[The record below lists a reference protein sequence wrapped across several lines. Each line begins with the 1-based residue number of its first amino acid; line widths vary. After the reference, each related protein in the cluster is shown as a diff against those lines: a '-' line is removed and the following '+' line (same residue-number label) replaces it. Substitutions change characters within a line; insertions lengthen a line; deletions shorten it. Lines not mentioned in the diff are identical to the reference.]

1 MLGDRPAAVSFGLFT
16 CCSPAILSRVT
27 EAPESNGVSPQGLVP
42 YIPNQPRMEIANMMI
57 RKNVAG
63 MALAVAASFTLVGC
77 AGAAEPA
84 AEEAAPAAT
93 EESTEAAAPALEG
106 TLVGAGA
113 SSQGS
118 AQEAW
123 VAGFQTANEGV
134 TVTYDP
140 IGSGGGRETFQNGA
154 SSFAGSDR
162 AFKVDEIAEDNF
174 GSCEPGTG
182 IFEIPAYISPIA
194 IIFNLDGI
202 SSLNLDAD
210 TIAGIFTGQIT
221 NWSDPAITSQNEGV
235 DLPDLTITA
244 VHRSD
249 ESGTTANFTDYV
261 AKAAPDAWLL
271 NGENAG
277 SFEAWPA
284 EWGGEGAPQTSG
296 VVDAVTNGVGTI
308 GYADASRAGSLGT
321 VAVKVGDEYVPY
333 SAEAAAAIVDA
344 SPADSP
350 GERNENDMAISL
362 ARDTTAAGTYPIVLV
377 SYLIGCND
385 YVDDSVVPLVQA
397 YIGYVV
403 SEEGQATAAANA
415 GNAPI
420 SADTRATAEAI
431 LASIQ

>member
-1 MLGDRPAAVSFGLFT
+1 
-16 CCSPAILSRVT
+16 
-27 EAPESNGVSPQGLVP
+27 
-42 YIPNQPRMEIANMMI
+42 MMI

-63 MALAVAASFTLVGC
+63 VAIAVAASFSLAAC
-77 AGAAEPA
+77 AGAPA
-84 AEEAAPAAT
+84 AEET
-93 EESTEAAAPALEG
+93 GSGLEG

-113 SSQGS
+113 SSQ
-118 AQEAW
+118 AAAAEAW
-123 VAGFQTANEGV
+123 VAGFQTANPGV

-210 TIAGIFTGQIT
+210 TIAGIFTGEIT
-221 NWSDPAITSQNEGV
+221 NWSDPAIASQNAGV

-261 AKAAPDAWLL
+261 AKAAPNTWLL

-284 EWGGEGAPQTSG
+284 EWGGEGAAQTSG

-308 GYADASRAGSLGT
+308 GYADASRAGSLGV
-321 VAVKVGDEYVPY
+321 VAVKVGGEYVPY

-350 GERNENDMAISL
+350 GERNDNDLAISL

-385 YVDDSVVPLVQA
+385 YVDDSVVPLVKA
-397 YIGYVV
+397 YIGYTV

-420 SADTRATAEAI
+420 SADTRAKAQAI
-431 LASIQ
+431 LDSIQ

>member
-1 MLGDRPAAVSFGLFT
+1 
-16 CCSPAILSRVT
+16 
-27 EAPESNGVSPQGLVP
+27 
-42 YIPNQPRMEIANMMI
+42 MEITHMMI
-57 RKNVAG
+57 RKSVAG
-63 MALAVAASFTLVGC
+63 VAIAVTAAFALSAC
-77 AGAAEPA
+77 AGAI
-84 AEEAAPAAT
+84 EEASQQEAAST
-93 EESTEAAAPALEG
+93 TAETTEAASALEG

-123 VAGFQTANEGV
+123 VAGFQTANPAV

-162 AFKVDEIAEDNF
+162 AFKVEEIAEDNF

-210 TIAGIFTGQIT
+210 TIAGIFTGEIT
-221 NWSDPAITSQNEGV
+221 NWSDAAITSQNEGV
-235 DLPDLTITA
+235 DLPDLAITA

-261 AKAAPDAWLL
+261 AKAAPNTWLL

-321 VAVKVGDEYVPY
+321 VAVKVGEEYVPY

-344 SPADSP
+344 SPADSE
-350 GERNENDMAISL
+350 GERNANDLAISL

-385 YVDDSVVPLVQA
+385 YADDSVIPLVQA

-403 SEEGQATAAANA
+403 SEEGQAAAAANA

-420 SADTRATAEAI
+420 SASTRAAAEAI
-431 LASIQ
+431 LASIK

>member
-1 MLGDRPAAVSFGLFT
+1 MQPFPYQTKDGK
-16 CCSPAILSRVT
+16 SR
-27 EAPESNGVSPQGLVP
+27 
-42 YIPNQPRMEIANMMI
+42 MMI
-57 RKNVAG
+57 RKNLAGVA
-63 MALAVAASFTLVGC
+63 MAVAATFTLAAC
-77 AGAAEPA
+77 AGAEEEVVQEETAAEETTEEA
-84 AEEAAPAAT
+84 EEEEAAPAL
-93 EESTEAAAPALEG
+93 SG

-113 SSQGS
+113 SSQ
-118 AQEAW
+118 AAAAEAW
-123 VAGFQTANEGV
+123 VAGFQTANPDV

-162 AFKVDEIAEDNF
+162 AFKLDEIAEDNF

-202 SSLNLDAD
+202 DTLNLDPD
-210 TIAGIFTGQIT
+210 TLAGIFTGEIT
-221 NWSDPAITSQNEGV
+221 NWSDAAIADQNEGV
-235 DLPDLTITA
+235 ELPDLTITA

-249 ESGTTANFTDYV
+249 ESGTTDNFTDYM
-261 AKAAPDAWLL
+261 AKAAPDTWLL

-277 SFEAWPA
+277 NFEAWPA

-308 GYADASRAGSLGT
+308 GYADASRAGDLGT
-321 VAVKVGDEYVPY
+321 VAVLVGDEYVPY

-344 SPADSP
+344 SPADTAD
-350 GERNENDMAISL
+350 GERNANDLAIALDRATDAS
-362 ARDTTAAGTYPIVLV
+362 GTYPIVLV

-385 YVDDSVVPLVQA
+385 YVDDSVVPLVTA
-397 YIGYVV
+397 YVDYVT
-403 SEEGQATAAANA
+403 SPEGQETAAANA

-420 SADTRATAEAI
+420 SADQRAKVEAI
-431 LASIQ
+431 LETIQ

>member
-1 MLGDRPAAVSFGLFT
+1 
-16 CCSPAILSRVT
+16 
-27 EAPESNGVSPQGLVP
+27 
-42 YIPNQPRMEIANMMI
+42 MMI
-57 RKNVAG
+57 RTNVAG
-63 MALAVAASFTLVGC
+63 VAIAVTAAFALSAC
-77 AGAAEPA
+77 AGAV
-84 AEEAAPAAT
+84 EEAAQQEEAASTTT
-93 EESTEAAAPALEG
+93 ETTEAAPALEG

-123 VAGFQTANEGV
+123 VAGFQTANPAV
-134 TVTYDP
+134 TVSYDP

-162 AFKVDEIAEDNF
+162 AFKLEEIAEDNF

-210 TIAGIFTGQIT
+210 TIAGIFTGEIT
-221 NWSDPAITSQNEGV
+221 NWSDEAITSQNEGV
-235 DLPDLTITA
+235 DLPDLAITA

-261 AKAAPDAWLL
+261 AKAAPEAWLL
-271 NGENAG
+271 GGENAG

-284 EWGGEGAPQTSG
+284 EWGGEGAAQTSG

-321 VAVKVGDEYVPY
+321 VAVKVGEEYVPY

-344 SPADSP
+344 SPADSE
-350 GERNENDMAISL
+350 GERNANDLAISL

-385 YVDDSVVPLVQA
+385 YADDSVVPLVQA
-397 YIGYVV
+397 YIGYVT

-420 SADTRATAEAI
+420 SAATRAAAEAI
-431 LASIQ
+431 LASIK

>member
-1 MLGDRPAAVSFGLFT
+1 
-16 CCSPAILSRVT
+16 
-27 EAPESNGVSPQGLVP
+27 
-42 YIPNQPRMEIANMMI
+42 MEITHMMI
-57 RKNVAG
+57 RKSVAG
-63 MALAVAASFTLVGC
+63 VAIAVTAAFALSAC
-77 AGAAEPA
+77 AGAI
-84 AEEAAPAAT
+84 EEAAQQEAAST
-93 EESTEAAAPALEG
+93 TAETTEAASALEG

-123 VAGFQTANEGV
+123 VAGFQTANPAV

-162 AFKVDEIAEDNF
+162 AFKVEEIAEDNF

-210 TIAGIFTGQIT
+210 TIAGIFTGEIT
-221 NWSDPAITSQNEGV
+221 NWSDAAITSQNEGV
-235 DLPDLTITA
+235 DLPDLAITA

-261 AKAAPDAWLL
+261 AKAAPNTWLL

-321 VAVKVGDEYVPY
+321 VAVKVGEEYVPY

-344 SPADSP
+344 SPADSE
-350 GERNENDMAISL
+350 GERNANDLAISL

-385 YVDDSVVPLVQA
+385 YADDSVIPLVQA

-403 SEEGQATAAANA
+403 SEEGQAAAAANA

-420 SADTRATAEAI
+420 SANTRAAAEAI
-431 LASIQ
+431 LASIK

>member
-1 MLGDRPAAVSFGLFT
+1 MLGDCPESAPIPPLFT
-16 CCSPAILSRVT
+16 KCLPTILLPVT
-27 EAPESNGVSPQGLVP
+27 IGFDTRNVSSHELVSD
-42 YIPNQPRMEIANMMI
+42 IPNQLRMDIAKMMI
-57 RKNVAG
+57 RKNMVGVAI
-63 MALAVAASFTLVGC
+63 AVAASFTLVGC
-77 AGAAEPA
+77 AGASDSA
-84 AEEAAPAAT
+84 AESGSGLA
-93 EESTEAAAPALEG
+93 G

-123 VAGFQTANEGV
+123 VAGFQTANPDV

-162 AFKVDEIAEDNF
+162 AFKVEEIAEDNF

-194 IIFNLDGI
+194 VIFNLDGV

-221 NWSDPAITSQNEGV
+221 NWSDPAIASQNEGV
-235 DLPDLTITA
+235 DLPDLTITP

-249 ESGTTANFTDYV
+249 DSGTTANFTDYV
-261 AKAAPDAWLL
+261 AKAAPNTWLL

-284 EWGGEGAPQTSG
+284 EWGGEGAAQTSG

-344 SPADSP
+344 SPADSE
-350 GERNENDMAISL
+350 GERNANDLAISL

-385 YVDDSVVPLVQA
+385 YVDDSVVPLVQ
-397 YIGYVV
+397 GYMSYVI
-403 SEEGQATAAANA
+403 SEEGQAASAANA

-420 SADTRATAEAI
+420 SDDTRAKAEAI
-431 LASIQ
+431 LSTIK

>member
-1 MLGDRPAAVSFGLFT
+1 
-16 CCSPAILSRVT
+16 
-27 EAPESNGVSPQGLVP
+27 
-42 YIPNQPRMEIANMMI
+42 MMI

-63 MALAVAASFTLVGC
+63 VAIAVTAAFALSAC
-77 AGAAEPA
+77 AGAI
-84 AEEAAPAAT
+84 EEAAQQEAAST
-93 EESTEAAAPALEG
+93 SAESTDAAPALEG

-123 VAGFQTANEGV
+123 VAGFQTANPAV
-134 TVTYDP
+134 TVSYDP

-162 AFKVDEIAEDNF
+162 AFKLEEIAEDNF

-210 TIAGIFTGQIT
+210 TIAGIFTGEIT
-221 NWSDPAITSQNEGV
+221 NWSDEAITSQNEGV
-235 DLPDLTITA
+235 DLPDLAITA

-261 AKAAPDAWLL
+261 AKAAPEAWMLG
-271 NGENAG
+271 GENAG

-284 EWGGEGAPQTSG
+284 EWGGEGAAQTSG

-321 VAVKVGDEYVPY
+321 VAVKVGEEYVPY

-344 SPADSP
+344 SPADSE
-350 GERNENDMAISL
+350 GERNANDLAISL

-385 YVDDSVVPLVQA
+385 YADDSVVPLVQA
-397 YIGYVV
+397 YIGYVT

-420 SADTRATAEAI
+420 SAATRAAAEAI
-431 LASIQ
+431 LASIK

>member
-1 MLGDRPAAVSFGLFT
+1 
-16 CCSPAILSRVT
+16 
-27 EAPESNGVSPQGLVP
+27 
-42 YIPNQPRMEIANMMI
+42 MMI

-93 EESTEAAAPALEG
+93 EEATEPAAPALEG

-123 VAGFQTANEGV
+123 VAGFQTANEAV

-162 AFKVDEIAEDNF
+162 AFKLEEIAEDNF

-202 SSLNLDAD
+202 TSLNLDAD
-210 TIAGIFTGQIT
+210 TIAGIFTGEIT
-221 NWSDPAITSQNEGV
+221 NWSDEAITSQNEGV

-284 EWGGEGAPQTSG
+284 EWGGEGAAQTSG

-321 VAVKVGDEYVPY
+321 VSVKVGDAYVPY

-350 GERNENDMAISL
+350 GERNENDLAISL

-403 SEEGQATAAANA
+403 SEDGQAAAAANA

-420 SADTRATAEAI
+420 SADTRAKADAI

>member
-1 MLGDRPAAVSFGLFT
+1 
-16 CCSPAILSRVT
+16 
-27 EAPESNGVSPQGLVP
+27 
-42 YIPNQPRMEIANMMI
+42 MEITHMMI
-57 RKNVAG
+57 RKSVAG
-63 MALAVAASFTLVGC
+63 VAIAVTAAFALSAC
-77 AGAAEPA
+77 AGAV
-84 AEEAAPAAT
+84 EEAAQQEEAASTTT
-93 EESTEAAAPALEG
+93 ETTEAAPALEG

-123 VAGFQTANEGV
+123 VAGFQTANPAV

-162 AFKVDEIAEDNF
+162 AFKVEEIAEDNF

-210 TIAGIFTGQIT
+210 TIAGIFTGEIT
-221 NWSDPAITSQNEGV
+221 NWSDAAITSQNEGV
-235 DLPDLTITA
+235 DLPDLAITA

-261 AKAAPDAWLL
+261 AKAAPNTWLL

-321 VAVKVGDEYVPY
+321 VAVKVGEEYVPY

-344 SPADSP
+344 SPADSE
-350 GERNENDMAISL
+350 GERNANDLAISL

-385 YVDDSVVPLVQA
+385 YADDSVIPLVQA

-403 SEEGQATAAANA
+403 SEEGQAAAAANA

-420 SADTRATAEAI
+420 SASTRAAAEAI
-431 LASIQ
+431 LASIK

>member
-1 MLGDRPAAVSFGLFT
+1 
-16 CCSPAILSRVT
+16 
-27 EAPESNGVSPQGLVP
+27 
-42 YIPNQPRMEIANMMI
+42 MMI
-57 RKNVAG
+57 RTNVAG
-63 MALAVAASFTLVGC
+63 VAIAVTAAFALSAC
-77 AGAAEPA
+77 AGAI
-84 AEEAAPAAT
+84 EEAAQQEAAST
-93 EESTEAAAPALEG
+93 SAESTDAAPALEG

-123 VAGFQTANEGV
+123 VAGFQTANPAV
-134 TVTYDP
+134 TVSYDP

-162 AFKVDEIAEDNF
+162 AFKLEEIAEDNF

-182 IFEIPAYISPIA
+182 IFEIPAYIPPIA

-210 TIAGIFTGQIT
+210 TIAGIFTGEIT
-221 NWSDPAITSQNEGV
+221 NWSDEAITSQNEGV
-235 DLPDLTITA
+235 DLPDLAITA

-261 AKAAPDAWLL
+261 AKAAPEAWLL
-271 NGENAG
+271 GGENAG

-284 EWGGEGAPQTSG
+284 EWGGEGAAQTSG

-321 VAVKVGDEYVPY
+321 VAVKVGEEYVPY

-344 SPADSP
+344 SPADSE
-350 GERNENDMAISL
+350 GERNANDLAISL

-385 YVDDSVVPLVQA
+385 YADDSVVPLVQA
-397 YIGYVV
+397 YIGYVT

-420 SADTRATAEAI
+420 SAATRAAAEAI
-431 LASIQ
+431 LASIK

>member
-1 MLGDRPAAVSFGLFT
+1 
-16 CCSPAILSRVT
+16 
-27 EAPESNGVSPQGLVP
+27 
-42 YIPNQPRMEIANMMI
+42 MMI

-63 MALAVAASFTLVGC
+63 VAIAVTAAFALSAC
-77 AGAAEPA
+77 AGAI
-84 AEEAAPAAT
+84 EEAAQQEAASTTT
-93 EESTEAAAPALEG
+93 ETTEAASALEG

-123 VAGFQTANEGV
+123 VAGFQTANPAV
-134 TVTYDP
+134 TVSYDP

-162 AFKVDEIAEDNF
+162 AFKLEEIAEDNF

-210 TIAGIFTGQIT
+210 TIAGIFTGEIT
-221 NWSDPAITSQNEGV
+221 NWSDAAITSQNEGV

-261 AKAAPDAWLL
+261 AKAAPNTWLL

-321 VAVKVGDEYVPY
+321 VAVKVGEEYVPY

-344 SPADSP
+344 SPADSE
-350 GERNENDMAISL
+350 GERNANDLAISL

-385 YVDDSVVPLVQA
+385 YADDSVVPLVQA
-397 YIGYVV
+397 YIGYVT
-403 SEEGQATAAANA
+403 SEEGQAAAAANA

-420 SADTRATAEAI
+420 SANTRAAAEAI
-431 LASIQ
+431 LASIK

>member
-1 MLGDRPAAVSFGLFT
+1 
-16 CCSPAILSRVT
+16 
-27 EAPESNGVSPQGLVP
+27 
-42 YIPNQPRMEIANMMI
+42 MMI

-63 MALAVAASFTLVGC
+63 VAIAVTAAFALSAC
-77 AGAAEPA
+77 AGAV
-84 AEEAAPAAT
+84 EEAAQQEEAASTTT
-93 EESTEAAAPALEG
+93 ETTEAAPALEG

-123 VAGFQTANEGV
+123 VAGFQTDNPAV
-134 TVTYDP
+134 TVSYDP

-162 AFKVDEIAEDNF
+162 AFKVEEIAEDNF

-210 TIAGIFTGQIT
+210 TIAGIFTGEIT
-221 NWSDPAITSQNEGV
+221 NWSDAAITSQNEGV
-235 DLPDLTITA
+235 DLPDLAITA

-261 AKAAPDAWLL
+261 AKAAPNTWLL

-321 VAVKVGDEYVPY
+321 VAVKVGEEYVPY

-344 SPADSP
+344 SPADSE
-350 GERNENDMAISL
+350 GERNANDLAISL

-397 YIGYVV
+397 YIGYVT
-403 SEEGQATAAANA
+403 SEEGQAAAAANA

-420 SADTRATAEAI
+420 SAGTRAAAEAI
-431 LASIQ
+431 LASIK

>member
-1 MLGDRPAAVSFGLFT
+1 MQPFPYQTKDGK
-16 CCSPAILSRVT
+16 SR
-27 EAPESNGVSPQGLVP
+27 
-42 YIPNQPRMEIANMMI
+42 MMI
-57 RKNVAG
+57 RKNLAGVA
-63 MALAVAASFTLVGC
+63 MAVAATFTLAAC
-77 AGAAEPA
+77 AGAEEEVVQEETAAEETTEEA
-84 AEEAAPAAT
+84 EEEEAAPAL
-93 EESTEAAAPALEG
+93 SG

-113 SSQGS
+113 SSQ
-118 AQEAW
+118 AAAAEAW
-123 VAGFQTANEGV
+123 VAGFQTANPDV

-162 AFKVDEIAEDNF
+162 AFKIDEIAEDNF

-202 SSLNLDAD
+202 DTLNLDPD
-210 TIAGIFTGQIT
+210 TLAGIFTGEIT
-221 NWSDPAITSQNEGV
+221 NWSDAAIADQNEGV
-235 DLPDLTITA
+235 ELPDLTITA

-249 ESGTTANFTDYV
+249 ESGTTDNFTDYM
-261 AKAAPDAWLL
+261 AKAAPDTWLL

-277 SFEAWPA
+277 NFEAWPA

-308 GYADASRAGSLGT
+308 GYADASRAGDLGT
-321 VAVKVGDEYVPY
+321 VAVLVGDEYVPY

-344 SPADSP
+344 SPADTAD
-350 GERNENDMAISL
+350 GERNANDLAIALDRATDAS
-362 ARDTTAAGTYPIVLV
+362 GTYPIVLV

-385 YVDDSVVPLVQA
+385 YVDDSVVPLVTA
-397 YIGYVV
+397 YVDYVT
-403 SEEGQATAAANA
+403 SPEGQETAAANA

-420 SADTRATAEAI
+420 SADQRAKVEAI
-431 LASIQ
+431 LETIQ

>member
-1 MLGDRPAAVSFGLFT
+1 
-16 CCSPAILSRVT
+16 
-27 EAPESNGVSPQGLVP
+27 
-42 YIPNQPRMEIANMMI
+42 MEITHMMI
-57 RKNVAG
+57 RKSVAG
-63 MALAVAASFTLVGC
+63 VAIAVTAAFALSAC
-77 AGAAEPA
+77 AGAI
-84 AEEAAPAAT
+84 EEAAQQEAAST
-93 EESTEAAAPALEG
+93 TAETTEAASALEG

-123 VAGFQTANEGV
+123 VAGFQTANPAV

-162 AFKVDEIAEDNF
+162 AFKVEEIAEDNF

-210 TIAGIFTGQIT
+210 TIAGIFTGEIT
-221 NWSDPAITSQNEGV
+221 NWSDAAITSQNEGV
-235 DLPDLTITA
+235 DLPDLAITA

-261 AKAAPDAWLL
+261 AKAAPNTWLL

-321 VAVKVGDEYVPY
+321 VAVKVGEEYVPY

-344 SPADSP
+344 SPADSE
-350 GERNENDMAISL
+350 GERNANDLAISL

-385 YVDDSVVPLVQA
+385 YADDSVIPLVQA

-403 SEEGQATAAANA
+403 SEEGQAAAAANA

-420 SADTRATAEAI
+420 SASTRAAAEAI
-431 LASIQ
+431 LASIK

>member
-1 MLGDRPAAVSFGLFT
+1 
-16 CCSPAILSRVT
+16 
-27 EAPESNGVSPQGLVP
+27 
-42 YIPNQPRMEIANMMI
+42 MMI
-57 RKNVAG
+57 RKSVAG
-63 MALAVAASFTLVGC
+63 VAIAVTAAFALSAC
-77 AGAAEPA
+77 AGAI
-84 AEEAAPAAT
+84 EEAAQQEAAST
-93 EESTEAAAPALEG
+93 TAETTEAASALEG

-123 VAGFQTANEGV
+123 VAGFQTANPAV

-162 AFKVDEIAEDNF
+162 AFKVEEIAEDNF

-210 TIAGIFTGQIT
+210 TIAGIFTGEIT
-221 NWSDPAITSQNEGV
+221 NWSDAAITSQNEGV
-235 DLPDLTITA
+235 DLPDLAITA

-261 AKAAPDAWLL
+261 AKAAPNTWLL

-321 VAVKVGDEYVPY
+321 VAVKVGEEYVPY

-344 SPADSP
+344 SPADSE
-350 GERNENDMAISL
+350 GERNANDLAISL

-385 YVDDSVVPLVQA
+385 YADDSVIPLVQA

-403 SEEGQATAAANA
+403 SEEGQAAAAANA

-420 SADTRATAEAI
+420 SASTRAAAEAI
-431 LASIQ
+431 LASIK

>member
-1 MLGDRPAAVSFGLFT
+1 
-16 CCSPAILSRVT
+16 
-27 EAPESNGVSPQGLVP
+27 
-42 YIPNQPRMEIANMMI
+42 MEITHMMI
-57 RKNVAG
+57 RKSVAG
-63 MALAVAASFTLVGC
+63 VAIAVTAAFALSAC
-77 AGAAEPA
+77 AGAI
-84 AEEAAPAAT
+84 EEAAQQEAASTTT
-93 EESTEAAAPALEG
+93 ETTEAASALEG

-123 VAGFQTANEGV
+123 VAGFQTANPAV

-162 AFKVDEIAEDNF
+162 AFKVEEIAEDNF

-210 TIAGIFTGQIT
+210 TIAGIFTGEIT
-221 NWSDPAITSQNEGV
+221 NWSDAAITSQNEGV
-235 DLPDLTITA
+235 DLPDLAITA

-261 AKAAPDAWLL
+261 AKAAPNTWLL

-321 VAVKVGDEYVPY
+321 VAVKVGEEYVPY

-344 SPADSP
+344 SPADSE
-350 GERNENDMAISL
+350 GERNANDLAISL

-385 YVDDSVVPLVQA
+385 YADDSVIPLVQA

-403 SEEGQATAAANA
+403 SEEGQAAAAANA

-420 SADTRATAEAI
+420 SASTRAAAEAI
-431 LASIQ
+431 LASIK

>member
-1 MLGDRPAAVSFGLFT
+1 
-16 CCSPAILSRVT
+16 
-27 EAPESNGVSPQGLVP
+27 
-42 YIPNQPRMEIANMMI
+42 MMI
-57 RKNVAG
+57 RKSVAG
-63 MALAVAASFTLVGC
+63 VAIAVTAAFALSAC
-77 AGAAEPA
+77 AGAI
-84 AEEAAPAAT
+84 EEAAQQEAASTTT
-93 EESTEAAAPALEG
+93 ETTEAASALEG

-123 VAGFQTANEGV
+123 VAGFQTANPAV

-162 AFKVDEIAEDNF
+162 AFKVEEIAEDNF

-210 TIAGIFTGQIT
+210 TIAGIFTGEIT
-221 NWSDPAITSQNEGV
+221 NWSDAAITSQNEGV
-235 DLPDLTITA
+235 DLPDLAITA

-261 AKAAPDAWLL
+261 AKAAPNTWLL

-321 VAVKVGDEYVPY
+321 VAVKVGEEYVPY

-344 SPADSP
+344 SPADSE
-350 GERNENDMAISL
+350 GERNANDLAISL

-385 YVDDSVVPLVQA
+385 YADDSVIPLVQA

-403 SEEGQATAAANA
+403 SEEGQAAAAANA
-415 GNAPI
+415 GNAPV
-420 SADTRATAEAI
+420 SASTRAAAEAI
-431 LASIQ
+431 LASIK

>member
-1 MLGDRPAAVSFGLFT
+1 
-16 CCSPAILSRVT
+16 
-27 EAPESNGVSPQGLVP
+27 
-42 YIPNQPRMEIANMMI
+42 MI
-57 RKNVAG
+57 RKNLAGVA
-63 MALAVAASFTLVGC
+63 MAVAATFTLAAC
-77 AGAAEPA
+77 AGAEEEVVQEETAAEETTEEA
-84 AEEAAPAAT
+84 EEEEAAPAL
-93 EESTEAAAPALEG
+93 SG

-113 SSQGS
+113 SSQ
-118 AQEAW
+118 AAAAEAW
-123 VAGFQTANEGV
+123 VAGFQTANPDV

-162 AFKVDEIAEDNF
+162 AFKIDEIAEDNF

-202 SSLNLDAD
+202 DTLNLDPD
-210 TIAGIFTGQIT
+210 TLAGIFTGEIT
-221 NWSDPAITSQNEGV
+221 NWSDAAIADQNEGV
-235 DLPDLTITA
+235 ELPDLTITA

-249 ESGTTANFTDYV
+249 ESGTTDNFTDYM
-261 AKAAPDAWLL
+261 AKAAPDTWLL

-277 SFEAWPA
+277 NFEAWPA

-308 GYADASRAGSLGT
+308 GYADASRAGDLGT
-321 VAVKVGDEYVPY
+321 VAVLVGSDYVPY

-344 SPADSP
+344 SPADTAD
-350 GERNENDMAISL
+350 GERNANDLAIALDRATDAS
-362 ARDTTAAGTYPIVLV
+362 GTYPIVLV

-385 YVDDSVVPLVQA
+385 YVDDSVVPLVTA
-397 YIGYVV
+397 YVDYVT
-403 SEEGQATAAANA
+403 SPEGQETAAANA

-420 SADTRATAEAI
+420 SADQRAKVEAI
-431 LASIQ
+431 LETIQ

>member
-1 MLGDRPAAVSFGLFT
+1 
-16 CCSPAILSRVT
+16 
-27 EAPESNGVSPQGLVP
+27 
-42 YIPNQPRMEIANMMI
+42 MMI

-63 MALAVAASFTLVGC
+63 VAIAVTAAFALSAC
-77 AGAAEPA
+77 AGAI
-84 AEEAAPAAT
+84 EEAAQQEAAST
-93 EESTEAAAPALEG
+93 SAESTDAAPALEG

-123 VAGFQTANEGV
+123 VAGFQTANPAV
-134 TVTYDP
+134 TVSYDP

-162 AFKVDEIAEDNF
+162 AFKLEEIAEDNF

-210 TIAGIFTGQIT
+210 TIAGIFTGEIT
-221 NWSDPAITSQNEGV
+221 NWSDEAITSQNEGV
-235 DLPDLTITA
+235 DLPDLAITA

-261 AKAAPDAWLL
+261 AKAAPNTWLL
-271 NGENAG
+271 GGENAG

-284 EWGGEGAPQTSG
+284 EWGGEGAAQTSG

-321 VAVKVGDEYVPY
+321 VAVKVGEEYVPY

-344 SPADSP
+344 SPADSE
-350 GERNENDMAISL
+350 GERNANDLAISL

-385 YVDDSVVPLVQA
+385 YADDSVVPLVQA
-397 YIGYVV
+397 YIGYVT

-420 SADTRATAEAI
+420 SAATRAAAEAI
-431 LASIQ
+431 LASIK

>member
-1 MLGDRPAAVSFGLFT
+1 
-16 CCSPAILSRVT
+16 
-27 EAPESNGVSPQGLVP
+27 
-42 YIPNQPRMEIANMMI
+42 MMI
-57 RKNVAG
+57 RTNVAG
-63 MALAVAASFTLVGC
+63 VAIAVTAAFALSAC
-77 AGAAEPA
+77 AGAI
-84 AEEAAPAAT
+84 EEAAQQEAAST
-93 EESTEAAAPALEG
+93 SAESTDAAPALEG

-123 VAGFQTANEGV
+123 VAGFQTANPAV
-134 TVTYDP
+134 TVSYDP

-162 AFKVDEIAEDNF
+162 AFKLEEIAEDNF

-210 TIAGIFTGQIT
+210 TIAGIFTGEIT
-221 NWSDPAITSQNEGV
+221 NWSDEAITSQNEGV
-235 DLPDLTITA
+235 DLPDLAITA

-261 AKAAPDAWLL
+261 AKAAPEAWLL
-271 NGENAG
+271 GGENAG

-284 EWGGEGAPQTSG
+284 EWGGEGAAQTSG

-321 VAVKVGDEYVPY
+321 VAVKVGEEYVPY

-344 SPADSP
+344 SPADSE
-350 GERNENDMAISL
+350 GERNANDLAISL

-385 YVDDSVVPLVQA
+385 YADDSVVPLVQA
-397 YIGYVV
+397 YIGYVT

-420 SADTRATAEAI
+420 SAATRAAAEAI
-431 LASIQ
+431 LASIK

>member
-1 MLGDRPAAVSFGLFT
+1 
-16 CCSPAILSRVT
+16 
-27 EAPESNGVSPQGLVP
+27 
-42 YIPNQPRMEIANMMI
+42 MMI
-57 RKNVAG
+57 RKSVAG
-63 MALAVAASFTLVGC
+63 VAIAVTAAFALSAC
-77 AGAAEPA
+77 AGAI
-84 AEEAAPAAT
+84 EEAAQQEAASTTT
-93 EESTEAAAPALEG
+93 ETTEAASALEG

-123 VAGFQTANEGV
+123 VAGFQTANPAV

-162 AFKVDEIAEDNF
+162 AFKVEEIAEDNF

-210 TIAGIFTGQIT
+210 TIAGIFTGEIT
-221 NWSDPAITSQNEGV
+221 NWSDAAITSQNEGV
-235 DLPDLTITA
+235 DLPDLAITA

-261 AKAAPDAWLL
+261 AKAAPNTWLL

-321 VAVKVGDEYVPY
+321 VAVKVGEEYVPY

-344 SPADSP
+344 SPADSE
-350 GERNENDMAISL
+350 GERNANDLAISL

-385 YVDDSVVPLVQA
+385 YADDSVIPLVQA

-403 SEEGQATAAANA
+403 SEEGQAAAAANA

-420 SADTRATAEAI
+420 SANTRAAAEAI
-431 LASIQ
+431 LASIK

>member
-1 MLGDRPAAVSFGLFT
+1 
-16 CCSPAILSRVT
+16 
-27 EAPESNGVSPQGLVP
+27 
-42 YIPNQPRMEIANMMI
+42 MMI

-93 EESTEAAAPALEG
+93 EDTTAEAVPGLEG

-113 SSQGS
+113 SSQGA

-123 VAGFQTANEGV
+123 VAGFQTANEAV

-162 AFKVDEIAEDNF
+162 AFKVEEIAEDNF

-202 SSLNLDAD
+202 TSLNLDAD
-210 TIAGIFTGQIT
+210 TIAGIFTGEIT
-221 NWSDPAITSQNEGV
+221 NWSDEAITSQNEGV

-284 EWGGEGAPQTSG
+284 EWGGEGAAQTSG

-350 GERNENDMAISL
+350 GERNENDLAISL

-385 YVDDSVVPLVQA
+385 YVDDSVVELVQA

-403 SEEGQATAAANA
+403 SEDGQAAAAANA

-420 SADTRATAEAI
+420 SADTRAKAEAI
-431 LASIQ
+431 LASIK

>member
-1 MLGDRPAAVSFGLFT
+1 
-16 CCSPAILSRVT
+16 
-27 EAPESNGVSPQGLVP
+27 
-42 YIPNQPRMEIANMMI
+42 MMI
-57 RKNVAG
+57 RKSVAG
-63 MALAVAASFTLVGC
+63 VAIAVTAAFALSAC
-77 AGAAEPA
+77 AGAI
-84 AEEAAPAAT
+84 EEAAQQEAASTTT
-93 EESTEAAAPALEG
+93 ETTEAASALEG

-123 VAGFQTANEGV
+123 VAGFQTANPAV

-162 AFKVDEIAEDNF
+162 AFKVEEIAEDNF

-210 TIAGIFTGQIT
+210 TIAGIFTGEIT
-221 NWSDPAITSQNEGV
+221 NWSDAAITSQNEGV
-235 DLPDLTITA
+235 DLPDLAITA

-261 AKAAPDAWLL
+261 AKAAPNTWLL

-321 VAVKVGDEYVPY
+321 VAVKVGEEYVPY

-344 SPADSP
+344 SPADSE
-350 GERNENDMAISL
+350 GERNANDLAISL

-385 YVDDSVVPLVQA
+385 YADDSVIPLVQA

-403 SEEGQATAAANA
+403 SEEGQAAAAANA

-420 SADTRATAEAI
+420 SASTRAAAEAI
-431 LASIQ
+431 LASIK

>member
-1 MLGDRPAAVSFGLFT
+1 
-16 CCSPAILSRVT
+16 
-27 EAPESNGVSPQGLVP
+27 
-42 YIPNQPRMEIANMMI
+42 
-57 RKNVAG
+57 VAG
-63 MALAVAASFTLVGC
+63 VAIAVTAAFTLSAC
-77 AGAAEPA
+77 AGAI
-84 AEEAAPAAT
+84 EEAAQQDAASTTT
-93 EESTEAAAPALEG
+93 ETTEAAPALEG

-123 VAGFQTANEGV
+123 VAGFQTANPAV

-162 AFKVDEIAEDNF
+162 AFKLEEIAEDNF

-210 TIAGIFTGQIT
+210 TIAGIFTGEIT
-221 NWSDPAITSQNEGV
+221 NWSDEAITSQNEGV
-235 DLPDLTITA
+235 DLPDLAITA

-261 AKAAPDAWLL
+261 AKAAPEAWLL
-271 NGENAG
+271 GGENAG

-284 EWGGEGAPQTSG
+284 EWGGEGAAQTSG

-321 VAVKVGDEYVPY
+321 VAVKVGEEYVPY

-344 SPADSP
+344 SPADSE
-350 GERNENDMAISL
+350 GERNANDLAISL

-385 YVDDSVVPLVQA
+385 YADDSVVPLVQA
-397 YIGYVV
+397 YIGYVT

-420 SADTRATAEAI
+420 SAATRAAAEAI
-431 LASIQ
+431 LASIK